1 MGVETLVQEQKLGL
15 KGDMK
20 AGDRIRVK
28 ESVIIYHHPGHR
40 GQGFDLKDIEGEVV
54 DIVTQWHGRP
64 VSANFP
70 ILVQF
75 PQIGKKFRAHLRENE
90 LEII

>member
-1 MGVETLVQEQKLGL
+1 MGVETLVQEQQLGL
-15 KGDMK
+15 KGNMK
-20 AGDRIRVK
+20 TGDRIRVK
-28 ESVIIYHHPGHR
+28 ESVIIYHHPQHR
-40 GQGFDLKDIEGEVV
+40 SQGFDLKDIEGEVI
-54 DIVTQWHGRP
+54 DIVTQWQGRP